1 MKVEKVND
9 NKVKIILSFEELE
22 MRNITINDIEKN
34 NSAARN
40 LFTSLIEENN
50 LDEDFGCEDVQ
61 LFIEASSDNTNT
73 FILTITKT
81 DYLPDISDYSKNE
94 NKMLYRVDSRLFEFN
109 SLDTILDF
117 CKIAKD
123 ENLFFGNRGDGTA
136 AIVSGG
142 HDDDFAMQVTG
153 RTATWNGAEIDLSDY
168 NLAGR
173 TIDISYWVKVEE
185 ATEVN
190 VTLQEDTSDGAD
202 TAYNRLAS
210 SGDLTPGE
218 WTQVTGTITVGEN
231 TVKPILYFESPSDT
245 ASFTV
250 DEVVISFN

>member
-123 ENLFFGNRGDGTA
+123 ENLFFGKNSLYKYEDKYFILFSDNAIKNKKFIKTFVMISEYTSRYFSYDLYYKTLIEKGKIIVENRA
-136 AIVSGG
+136 
-142 HDDDFAMQVTG
+142 
-153 RTATWNGAEIDLSDY
+153 
-168 NLAGR
+168 
-173 TIDISYWVKVEE
+173 
-185 ATEVN
+185 
-190 VTLQEDTSDGAD
+190 LQKLI
-202 TAYNRLAS
+202 N
-210 SGDLTPGE
+210 
-218 WTQVTGTITVGEN
+218 I
-231 TVKPILYFESPSDT
+231 
-245 ASFTV
+245 
-250 DEVVISFN
+250 

>member
-22 MRNITINDIEKN
+22 MKNITINDIEKN

-123 ENLFFGNRGDGTA
+123 ENLFFGKNSLYKYEDKYFILFSDNAIKNKKFIKTFVMISEYTSRYFSYDLYYKTLIEKGKIIVANRA
-136 AIVSGG
+136 
-142 HDDDFAMQVTG
+142 
-153 RTATWNGAEIDLSDY
+153 
-168 NLAGR
+168 
-173 TIDISYWVKVEE
+173 
-185 ATEVN
+185 
-190 VTLQEDTSDGAD
+190 LQKLI
-202 TAYNRLAS
+202 N
-210 SGDLTPGE
+210 
-218 WTQVTGTITVGEN
+218 I
-231 TVKPILYFESPSDT
+231 
-245 ASFTV
+245 
-250 DEVVISFN
+250 